1 MKRKLVAA
9 ILGIAASVS
18 LVGSAHAQGHVFFN
32 TYNYTT
38 DSRVNYGPG
47 IAGHA
52 AGSPVGASFTADLW
66 YFLGTAT
73 LSASSS
79 AQDLAMPAGWVDTG
93 VTTPIN
99 GAPAGSINGP
109 VVNINSYVSGPISF
123 VIFAYDGTGLNSG
136 TTSAQAHGAAFTAPS
151 IATGQSGA
159 SEFGPGSQTFSV
171 LPVPEPSIF
180 ALSGIGAAVLMLI
193 RRKK

>member
-18 LVGSAHAQGHVFFN
+18 LVGSARAQGHVFFA

-38 DSRVNYGPG
+38 DSRVVYGSG
-47 IAGHA
+47 IAGHS
-52 AGSPVGASFTADLW
+52 AGSAVDGSFTADLW

-73 LSASSS
+73 APASTS
-79 AQDLAMPAGWVDTG
+79 AQDLALGAGWVDTG

-99 GAPAGSINGP
+99 GSPAGSINGP
-109 VVNINSYVSGPISF
+109 VVNIPSYVSGPISF
-123 VIFAYDGTGLNSG
+123 VIFAYNGTGLNSA
-136 TTSAQAHGAAFTAPS
+136 TTTAQSHGAAFTDPS

-180 ALSGIGAAVLMLI
+180 ALSGLAAAALMLI